1 MCGIAGWIDYKNNI
15 SANDKIIEK
24 MSLTLSRR
32 GPDENGIYREE
43 NAVLLHRRLA
53 VIDTE
58 HGKQPMEKGEYVITY
73 NGELYNTEEIR
84 QLLKKEGVVFK
95 EKSDTEVLLSAFI
108 KWGEKCVDF
117 LNGIYAFA
125 VYNKK
130 SKELFL
136 ARDRAGVKP
145 LFYSL
150 TENGIIFGSEIKT
163 ILSNPYVK
171 RTVDGRGI
179 GELFLL
185 GPGRTPGETP
195 FKSVKELKAGHC
207 GWYCPTGLKIRR
219 YWSLKAREHKENLE
233 ETAEH
238 LKHLVTDS
246 IKRQLVSDVPLCCF
260 LSGGLDSSIISTVAS
275 KTYMDRGERLTTY
288 SVDYVDN
295 KEYFKATEFQPNSD
309 DYYIDMMREKIGT
322 DHRKVFVDNKELSE
336 ALYDATLARDI
347 PGLADVD
354 SSLLLFCREVKKT
367 HTVALSGECADEIL
381 CGYPWFRN
389 ENVLWKEDFPWSGN
403 VPLKGSLLNKNILN
417 FDPVEFVRDKY
428 KYTISEVD
436 YLDTDT
442 KMERRIRELT
452 LLNINWFMQSLL
464 DRKDRMSMWNGL
476 EVRVPFCDHRILE
489 YSYNI
494 PWDIKN
500 YNGREKGILRYAF
513 EGVLP
518 DEIVWRKK
526 SPYPKTHNPIYTE
539 EVKKLLR
546 GVVDKKSS
554 PILEI
559 IDKEKLTEL
568 IETTAS
574 VFTVPWYGQLMN
586 GPQILAYLYMVNLW
600 LEKNDVDIEK

>member
-15 SANDKIIEK
+15 SVNDKIIEK

-53 VIDTE
+53 VIDIE

-84 QLLKKEGVVFK
+84 QLLIKEGVVFK

-130 SKELFL
+130 NKELFL

-150 TENGIIFGSEIKT
+150 TDRGIVFGSEIKT
-163 ILSNPYVK
+163 VLSNPYVK
-171 RTVDGRGI
+171 RTVNSEGI

-185 GPGRTPGETP
+185 GPGRTPGKTP
-195 FKSVKELKAGHC
+195 FKAVKEFKAGHC
-207 GWYCPTGLKIRR
+207 GWYCPTGLKINK
-219 YWSLKAREHKENLE
+219 YWRLKAGEHKENLE

-275 KTYMDRGERLTTY
+275 EVYRDRGERLTTY

-309 DYYIDMMREKIGT
+309 DYYIDMMREKINT

-403 VPLKGSLLNKNILN
+403 VPLKAGLLKRNILN
-417 FDPVEFVRDKY
+417 FDPVEFVREKY
-428 KYTISEVD
+428 KATISEVD

-452 LLNINWFMQSLL
+452 VLNINWFMQSLL

-489 YSYNI
+489 YAYNI

-513 EGVLP
+513 EGILP

-546 GVVDKKSS
+546 GVVEKKSS

-559 IDKEKLTEL
+559 VDKEKLTEL

-600 LEKNDVDIEK
+600 LEKNDVDIEI

>member
-1 MCGIAGWIDYKNNI
+1 MCGIAGFIDYKNDI
-15 SANDKIIEK
+15 SAYDKIIDA
-24 MSLTLSRR
+24 MSRTLCRR
-32 GPDENGIYREE
+32 GPDESGIYREN
-43 NAVLLHRRLA
+43 NAVLLHRRLS
-53 VIDTE
+53 VIDTKN
-58 HGKQPMEKGEYVITY
+58 GKQPMEKEGYVITY
-73 NGELYNTEEIR
+73 NGEIYNTEELR
-84 QLLKKEGVVFK
+84 KLLMEEGVIFR
-95 EKSDTEVLLSAFI
+95 EKSDTEVLLNAFI

-130 SKELFL
+130 NKELFL

-150 TENGIIFGSEIKT
+150 TDNGIVFGSEIKT
-163 ILSNPYVK
+163 VLANPDVK
-171 RTVDGRGI
+171 RTVTSEGI

-195 FKSVKELKAGHC
+195 IKAVKELKAGHC
-207 GWYCPTGLKIRR
+207 GWYCPTGLKIRQ
-219 YWSLKAREHKENLE
+219 YWSLKAKEHKENLD

-238 LKHLVTDS
+238 LKYLITDS

-275 KTYMDRGERLTTY
+275 KVYKERGERLTTY

-295 KEYFKATEFQPNSD
+295 KEYFKATVFQPNSD
-309 DYYIDMMREKIGT
+309 DFYIDMMREQIGT
-322 DHRKVFVDNKELSE
+322 DHKKVYVDNMELAE
-336 ALYDATLARDI
+336 ALRDATIARDL

-389 ENVLWKEDFPWSGN
+389 EDVLWKEDFPWSGN
-403 VPLKGSLLNKNILN
+403 VPLKASLLKGDILN
-417 FDPVEFVRDKY
+417 FDAKEFVRDKY
-428 KYTISEVD
+428 RLTVSGAD

-442 KMERRIRELT
+442 KIERRIREIT

-489 YSYNI
+489 YAYNI

-500 YNGREKGILRYAF
+500 YKGREKGILRYAF
-513 EGVLP
+513 DGVLP
-518 DEIVWRKK
+518 DEILWRKK

-539 EVKKLLR
+539 SVKKLLSEAA
-546 GVVDKKSS
+546 GKKSS

-559 IDKEKLTEL
+559 MNKEKLVEL

-600 LEKNDVDIEK
+600 LEKNNVNIEI